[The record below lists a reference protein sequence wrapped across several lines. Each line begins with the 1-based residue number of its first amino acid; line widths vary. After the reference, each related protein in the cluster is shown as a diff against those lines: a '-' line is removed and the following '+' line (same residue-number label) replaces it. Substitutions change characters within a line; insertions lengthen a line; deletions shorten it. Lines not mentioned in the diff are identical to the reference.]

1 MHKSIEYWASDST
14 KWTITAESLNTLVP
28 VKNAAGLA
36 EWGPGFC
43 SSPANVVLWR
53 CSEDTRST
61 SAAAMSENILSTWK
75 YFYLSTCRY
84 FVAQVLRSN
93 RQTERWHLKI
103 FLPRGLTDI
112 AAQEDQL
119 QSPWKSIQ
127 MFKLFRKKFTK
138 LCWSQYRDMRCGDM
152 WDVSMFRVCS
162 RYILMSAQSLWDPL
176 QSGAGRCGEFDPIKI
191 LKHEKY
197 LLHSINI
204 RNTAA
209 ESLLATQ
216 QQWRQLGNWQQKH
229 FSKQTV
235 RSNVSFHALQQFHH
249 RTDCPSISFLSS
261 LNQID

>member
-1 MHKSIEYWASDST
+1 MHKSIKQAIVQSGR
-14 KWTITAESLNTLVP
+14 SLHWMDDTLLP

-36 EWGPGFC
+36 ECGPGFC

-112 AAQEDQL
+112 AALEDQL
-119 QSPWKSIQ
+119 QSPCQSVQ
-127 MFKLFRKKFTK
+127 MFKLFRKKSIIFPK
-138 LCWSQYRDMRCGDM
+138 LCWSQYSEMRCGDM

-204 RNTAA
+204 RNTAS
-209 ESLLATQ
+209 ESLP
-216 QQWRQLGNWQQKH
+216 RSSDGSLGTDN
-229 FSKQTV
+229 
-235 RSNVSFHALQQFHH
+235 RSTSQNKLSGQMWVFTPCISFTIVLNALQYHF
-249 RTDCPSISFLSS
+249 
-261 LNQID
+261 

>member
-1 MHKSIEYWASDST
+1 MHKSIEQAIVQSGR
-14 KWTITAESLNTLVP
+14 SLHWIHSLP

-36 EWGPGFC
+36 ECGPGFC

-112 AAQEDQL
+112 AALEDQL
-119 QSPWKSIQ
+119 QSPCQSVQ
-127 MFKLFRKKFTK
+127 MFKLFRKKSIIFPK
-138 LCWSQYRDMRCGDM
+138 LCWSQYREMRCGDM

-204 RNTAA
+204 RNTAG

-216 QQWRQLGNWQQKH
+216 QRWQLGNWQQEH

-235 RSNVSFHALQQFHH
+235 RSMWVFTL
-249 RTDCPSISFLSS
+249 SISFTIA
-261 LNQID
+261 LNRYHFYLL

>member
-14 KWTITAESLNTLVP
+14 KWTITAEALNTLVP

-119 QSPWKSIQ
+119 QSSCSDVQIVQEKVPKVVLVSI
-127 MFKLFRKKFTK
+127 
-138 LCWSQYRDMRCGDM
+138 
-152 WDVSMFRVCS
+152 S
-162 RYILMSAQSLWDPL
+162 RYEKWGHVRCLNVSCLQSL
-176 QSGAGRCGEFDPIKI
+176 
-191 LKHEKY
+191 
-197 LLHSINI
+197 
-204 RNTAA
+204 
-209 ESLLATQ
+209 
-216 QQWRQLGNWQQKH
+216 H
-229 FSKQTV
+229 F
-235 RSNVSFHALQQFHH
+235 NVS
-249 RTDCPSISFLSS
+249 SIIMRPTAKRCRAVRWIWS
-261 LNQID
+261 N